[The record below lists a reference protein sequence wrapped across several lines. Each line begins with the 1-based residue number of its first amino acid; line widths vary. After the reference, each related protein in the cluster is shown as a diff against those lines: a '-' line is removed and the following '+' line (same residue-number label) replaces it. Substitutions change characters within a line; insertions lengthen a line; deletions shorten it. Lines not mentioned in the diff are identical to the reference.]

1 MTSTQ
6 PTPAHI
12 ATLPTSVAPS
22 GSPWHEGELTLQ
34 RSVGAVERMAGP
46 GRNQMAR
53 DWMPDQH
60 REFYAQLPFV
70 ILGAVDTEGEVWATL
85 RAGRP
90 GFMHA
95 DVAEKLT
102 LELAREPLDPAD
114 AGMEDGDGIGMLG
127 IELHT
132 RRRNRMNGLVSRQS
146 EDRFHI
152 DVTQA
157 YGNCPQYIQLRQY
170 EFTDAPAG
178 PVSTL
183 SALDADAAAMI
194 RAADSFY
201 VASYVV
207 RDGKKQVDASHRGG
221 KPGFV
226 RIDDDGVLTIP
237 DFSGNLFFN
246 TLGNFLLNPRAGL
259 VFVDF
264 SNGDLLQ
271 LSGRAEVILN
281 TPEVAAFMGA
291 ERMWRF
297 TPQHV
302 VRRPAALPLRWID
315 VDAGASPN
323 ALITGSWED
332 AASRLKAAELA
343 TQWRPFRVSKIVDES
358 AAIRS
363 FYLLPADGAGM
374 PGTAAGQHVSVRL
387 DVPGA
392 DMQIRQYTLSSAP
405 SDAFL
410 RISVKRQG
418 LFSEHLH
425 GAIQVDD
432 IIEARAPAGNFIIDA
447 AMRRPAVLLAAG
459 VGVTPMLSMLR
470 HLIHEGM
477 RKRYQR
483 PVWLFQSARSKAE
496 LAFGEEIAALV
507 NAGKGGARHV
517 RVLSQLEEN
526 AGDSDIAGRIDIALL
541 KKTLPF
547 DDYDF
552 YLCGPAGFMQ
562 QMYDAL
568 RAMNVIDARI
578 HAEAF
583 GPSGLQRKVDE
594 QASQIPL
601 KPAATTAVPV
611 VFMRSAKEARW
622 TSDSGSLLEL
632 AEQRGL
638 NPESSCR
645 DGRCGTCRTRVLQ
658 GEVTYAKTPGFAVEA
673 DEALICCALPAEG
686 GTTLHLEL

>member
-6 PTPAHI
+6 PTQ
-12 ATLPTSVAPS
+12 ATSIAPS
-22 GSPWHEGELTLQ
+22 ASPWHEGELTMQ
-34 RSVGAVERMAGP
+34 RSVGAVERMVGP
-46 GRNQMAR
+46 GRNQMSRA
-53 DWMPDQH
+53 WMPDQH

-70 ILGAVDTEGEVWATL
+70 ILGAVDTAGEVWATL
-85 RAGRP
+85 RAARP

-95 DVAEKLT
+95 DTAEKLT
-102 LELAREPLDPAD
+102 LELPRDPLDPAD
-114 AGMEDGDGIGMLG
+114 AGMEDGDGVGMLG

-146 EDRFHI
+146 DERFNI

-178 PVSTL
+178 AVSKL
-183 SALDADAAAMI
+183 PALDADAAAMI

-264 SNGDLLQ
+264 RNGDLLQ
-271 LSGRAEVILN
+271 LSGRAEVIIN
-281 TPEVAAFMGA
+281 APEVAAFMGA

-297 TPQHV
+297 TPQQI
-302 VRRPAALPLRWID
+302 VRRPAALPLRWVD
-315 VDAGASPN
+315 VPAGASPN

-332 AASRLKAAELA
+332 AAARLKAAELA
-343 TQWRPFRVSKIVDES
+343 TQWRPFRVSRIVAES

-363 FYLLPADGAGM
+363 FHLLPDDGAGM
-374 PGTAAGQHVSVRL
+374 PAVMAGQHVSVRL
-387 DVPGA
+387 PVAGGG
-392 DMQIRQYTLSSAP
+392 MQIRQYTLSSAP

-418 LFSEHLH
+418 LFSDHLH
-425 GAIQVDD
+425 TKIKVGD
-432 IIEARAPAGNFIIDA
+432 IIEMRAPAGNFTIDA
-447 AMRRPAVLLAAG
+447 SVRRPAVLLAAG
-459 VGVTPMLSMLR
+459 VGVTPMLAMLR
-470 HLIHEGM
+470 HLVHEGM

-483 PVWLFQSARSKAE
+483 PVWLFQSAHSKAG

-507 NAGKGGARHV
+507 NAGKGGVRHV
-517 RVLSQLEEN
+517 RVVSQADQNEQ
-526 AGDSDIAGRIDIALL
+526 DVKVSGRIDIALL
-541 KKTLPF
+541 KQSLPF

-552 YLCGPAGFMQ
+552 YLCGPAAFMQ
-562 QMYDAL
+562 QMYDGL
-568 RAMNVIDARI
+568 RAMNVTDARI

-583 GPSGLQRKVDE
+583 GPSGLQRQVDE
-594 QASQIPL
+594 QAARVPL
-601 KPAATTAVPV
+601 APPAAHAVPV

-622 TSDSGSLLEL
+622 MPESGSLLEL

-638 NPESSCR
+638 DPESSCR

-658 GEVTYAKTPGFAVEA
+658 GEVTYAKTPDFAVAA
-673 DEALICCALPAEG
+673 DEALICCAMPAEG
-686 GTTLHLEL
+686 SATLHLEL

>member
-1 MTSTQ
+1 MTSTL
-6 PTPAHI
+6 PTPVAHS
-12 ATLPTSVAPS
+12 A
-22 GSPWHEGELTLQ
+22 SPWHEGELTMQ
-34 RSVGAVERMAGP
+34 RSVGAVERMVGP
-46 GRNQMAR
+46 GRNQLAR
-53 DWMPDQH
+53 NWMPDQH

-70 ILGAVDTEGEVWATL
+70 ILGAVDPEGEVWATL

-102 LELAREPLDPAD
+102 LELARDARDPAD

-146 EDRFHI
+146 DDRFNI

-178 PVSTL
+178 PVSKLSTL
-183 SALDADAAAMI
+183 DTEAITMI
-194 RAADSFY
+194 RASDSFY

-246 TLGNFLLNPRAGL
+246 TLGNFLMNPRAGL

-264 SNGDLLQ
+264 RNGDLLQ
-271 LSGRAEVILN
+271 LSGRAEVIIN
-281 TPEVAAFMGA
+281 APEVAAFMGA
-291 ERMWRF
+291 ERLWRF
-297 TPQHV
+297 TPQQI

-315 VDAGASPN
+315 VAAGASPN

-332 AASRLKAAELA
+332 AAARLKAAELA

-358 AAIRS
+358 TAIRS
-363 FYLLPADGAGM
+363 FHLLPDDGAGM
-374 PGTAAGQHVSVRL
+374 PGVAAGQHVSLRL
-387 DVPGA
+387 PVPEGG
-392 DMQIRQYTLSSAP
+392 MLIRQYTLSSAP

-418 LFSEHLH
+418 LFSDHLH
-425 GAIQVDD
+425 TTIKVGD
-432 IIEARAPAGNFIIDA
+432 IIEARAPAGNFVIDA
-447 AMRRPAVLLAAG
+447 SVRRPAVLLAAG
-459 VGVTPMLSMLR
+459 VGVTPMLAMLR
-470 HLIHEGM
+470 HLVHEGV

-507 NAGKGGARHV
+507 RAGKGGVRHI
-517 RVLSQLEEN
+517 RVVSQPDAEVE
-526 AGDSDIAGRIDIALL
+526 ASGRIDIALL
-541 KKTLPF
+541 KQALPF

-552 YLCGPAGFMQ
+552 YLCGPAAFMQ
-562 QMYDAL
+562 QMYDGL
-568 RAMNVIDARI
+568 RAMNVTDARI

-583 GPSGLQRKVDE
+583 GPSGLQRQVDE
-594 QASQIPL
+594 QAKQVPL
-601 KPAATTAVPV
+601 KPASGNAVPV

-622 TSDSGSLLEL
+622 TPESGSLLQL

-658 GEVTYAKTPGFAVEA
+658 GEVTYAKTPEFAVA
-673 DEALICCALPAEG
+673 DDEALICCALPAEG
-686 GTTLHLEL
+686 CATLQLEL

>member
-6 PTPAHI
+6 PTPPPANSV
-12 ATLPTSVAPS
+12 TSSA
-22 GSPWHEGELTLQ
+22 SPWHEGELTMQ
-34 RSVGAVERMAGP
+34 RSVGVGVVERMAGP
-46 GRNQMAR
+46 GRSQMGR
-53 DWMPDQH
+53 TWMPDQH
-60 REFYAQLPFV
+60 RQFYAQLPFV

-102 LELAREPLDPAD
+102 LELARDPLDPAD

-146 EDRFHI
+146 DQRFHI

-178 PVSTL
+178 PVSKL
-183 SALDADAAAMI
+183 SVLDADAAAMI
-194 RAADSFY
+194 RASDSFY

-264 SNGDLLQ
+264 RNGDLLQ

-281 TPEVAAFMGA
+281 APEVAAFMGA

-297 TPQHV
+297 TPQQI

-315 VDAGASPN
+315 VAAGASPN

-332 AASRLKAAELA
+332 AAARLKAAELA
-343 TQWRPFRVSKIVDES
+343 TQWRPFRVSKIVDET

-363 FYLLPADGAGM
+363 FHLQPNDGAGM
-374 PGTAAGQHVSVRL
+374 PGVLAGQHVSVRL
-387 DVPGA
+387 PLPEGGT
-392 DMQIRQYTLSSAP
+392 QIRQYTLSSAP

-418 LFSEHLH
+418 LFSDHLH
-425 GAIQVDD
+425 TTIKVGD
-432 IIEARAPAGNFIIDA
+432 IIEARAPAGNFVIDA
-447 AMRRPAVLLAAG
+447 SVRRPAVLLAAG
-459 VGVTPMLSMLR
+459 VGVTPMLAMLR

-517 RVLSQLEEN
+517 RVVSQADDGIE
-526 AGDSDIAGRIDIALL
+526 ASGRIDIALL
-541 KKTLPF
+541 KQTLPF

-552 YLCGPAGFMQ
+552 YLCGPASFMQ
-562 QMYDAL
+562 QMYDGL
-568 RAMNVIDARI
+568 RTMNVTDARI

-583 GPSGLQRKVDE
+583 GPSGLQRQVDE
-594 QASQIPL
+594 QAIQVPL
-601 KPAATTAVPV
+601 KPAATDAVPV
-611 VFMRSAKEARW
+611 LFMRSAKEARW
-622 TSDSGSLLEL
+622 TTESGSLLEL

-658 GEVTYAKTPGFAVEA
+658 GEVTYAKTPEFAVAE
-673 DEALICCALPAEG
+673 DEALICCAMPAQG
-686 GTTLHLEL
+686 CTTLHLEL

>member
-1 MTSTQ
+1 MSSTQ
-6 PTPAHI
+6 PTQ
-12 ATLPTSVAPS
+12 ATSIAPS
-22 GSPWHEGELTLQ
+22 ASPWHEGELAMQ
-34 RSVGAVERMAGP
+34 RSVGVVERMAGP
-46 GRNQMAR
+46 GRNQVGR
-53 DWMPDQH
+53 TWMPDQH
-60 REFYAQLPFV
+60 RQFYAQLPFV

-95 DVAEKLT
+95 DIAEKLT
-102 LELAREPLDPAD
+102 LELARDPLDPAD

-132 RRRNRMNGLVSRQS
+132 RRRNRLNGLVSRQS
-146 EDRFHI
+146 DERFHI

-178 PVSTL
+178 LVSKL
-183 SALDADAAAMI
+183 PALDADAVAMI

-207 RDGKKQVDASHRGG
+207 RDGKRQVDASHRGG

-226 RIDDDGVLTIP
+226 RVDEDGVLTIP

-264 SNGDLLQ
+264 RNGDLLQ
-271 LSGRAEVILN
+271 LSGRAEVILDA
-281 TPEVAAFMGA
+281 PEIAAFMGA
-291 ERMWRF
+291 ERLWRF
-297 TPQHV
+297 TPQQI

-315 VDAGASPN
+315 VAAGADSGASPN

-343 TQWRPFRVSKIVDES
+343 TQWRPFRVSKIVDET

-363 FYLLPADGAGM
+363 FHLLPDDGAGM
-374 PGTAAGQHVSVRL
+374 PGILAGQHVSVRL
-387 DVPGA
+387 PVAGGGS
-392 DMQIRQYTLSSAP
+392 QIRQYTLSSAP

-418 LFSEHLH
+418 LFSDHLH
-425 GAIQVDD
+425 TRIKVGD
-432 IIEARAPAGNFIIDA
+432 IIEARAPAGNFTIDA
-447 AMRRPAVLLAAG
+447 SVRRPAVLLAAG
-459 VGVTPMLSMLR
+459 VGVTPMLAMLR

-483 PVWLFQSARSKAE
+483 PVWLFQSAHNKAG

-507 NAGKGGARHV
+507 NAGKGGVRHV
-517 RVLSQLEEN
+517 RVVSQ
-526 AGDSDIAGRIDIALL
+526 AGQGDEGNGDGMSGRIDIPLL
-541 KKTLPF
+541 KQTLPF

-552 YLCGPAGFMQ
+552 YLCGPASFMQ
-562 QMYDAL
+562 QMYDGL
-568 RAMNVIDARI
+568 RAMNVTDARI

-583 GPSGLQRKVDE
+583 GPSGLQRQADE
-594 QASQIPL
+594 QAVHVPL
-601 KPAATTAVPV
+601 KPASATAVPV
-611 VFMRSAKEARW
+611 IFMRSTKEARW
-622 TSDSGSLLEL
+622 TSESGSLLEL

-658 GEVTYAKTPGFAVEA
+658 GEVTYAKTPEFAVAE
-673 DEALICCALPAEG
+673 DEALICCAMPAEG
-686 GTTLHLEL
+686 CTTLHLDL

>member
-6 PTPAHI
+6 PTPA
-12 ATLPTSVAPS
+12 ASTAPS
-22 GSPWHEGELTLQ
+22 ASPWHEGELTMQ
-34 RSVGAVERMAGP
+34 RSVGVVERMAGP
-46 GRNQMAR
+46 GRNQMGR
-53 DWMPDQH
+53 TWMPDQH

-70 ILGAVDTEGEVWATL
+70 ILGAVDTEGQVWATL

-102 LELAREPLDPAD
+102 LELARDPLDPAD

-146 EDRFHI
+146 GERFNI
-152 DVTQA
+152 DVSQA

-170 EFTDAPAG
+170 EFTNAPAG
-178 PVSTL
+178 PVSKL
-183 SALDADAAAMI
+183 PALDAEAAAVI

-264 SNGDLLQ
+264 RNGDLLQ

-281 TPEVAAFMGA
+281 APEVAAFMGA

-297 TPQHV
+297 TPQQI

-315 VDAGASPN
+315 VAAGASPN

-332 AASRLKAAELA
+332 AAARLKAAELA
-343 TQWRPFRVSKIVDES
+343 TQWRPFRVSKIVDET

-363 FYLLPADGAGM
+363 FHLAPNDGAGM
-374 PGTAAGQHVSVRL
+374 PGVLAGQHVSVRL
-387 DVPGA
+387 PLAKG

-418 LFSEHLH
+418 LFSDHLH
-425 GAIQVDD
+425 TTIKVGDV
-432 IIEARAPAGNFIIDA
+432 IEARAPAGNFVIDA
-447 AMRRPAVLLAAG
+447 SVRRPAILLAAG
-459 VGVTPMLSMLR
+459 VGITPMLAMLR

-517 RVLSQLEEN
+517 RVVSQ
-526 AGDSDIAGRIDIALL
+526 AGEGEATEASGRIDVALL
-541 KKTLPF
+541 KRTLPF

-552 YLCGPAGFMQ
+552 YLCGPAAFMQ
-562 QMYDAL
+562 QMYDGL
-568 RAMNVIDARI
+568 RAMNVTDARI

-583 GPSGLQRKVDE
+583 GPSGLQRQVNE
-594 QASQIPL
+594 QAIQVPL
-601 KPAATTAVPV
+601 KPAATDAVPV
-611 VFMRSAKEARW
+611 LFMRSAKEARW
-622 TSDSGSLLEL
+622 TTESGSLLEL

-638 NPESSCR
+638 SPESSCR

-658 GEVTYAKTPGFAVEA
+658 GEVTYAKTPEFAVA
-673 DEALICCALPAEG
+673 DDEALICCALPAEG
-686 GTTLHLEL
+686 CTTLHLEL

>member
-6 PTPAHI
+6 PTQ
-12 ATLPTSVAPS
+12 ATQAASIAPS
-22 GSPWHEGELTLQ
+22 ASPWHEGELTMQ
-34 RSVGAVERMAGP
+34 RSVGVVERMAGP
-46 GRNQMAR
+46 GRNQMSR
-53 DWMPDQH
+53 TRMPDQH

-95 DVAEKLT
+95 DIAEKLT
-102 LELAREPLDPAD
+102 LELARDPLDPAD

-146 EDRFHI
+146 GERFHI

-157 YGNCPQYIQLRQY
+157 YGNCPQYIRLRQY

-178 PVSTL
+178 PVSKL

-264 SNGDLLQ
+264 RNGDLLQ
-271 LSGRAEVILN
+271 LSGRAEVILDA
-281 TPEVAAFMGA
+281 PEVAAFVGA

-297 TPQHV
+297 TPQQI

-315 VDAGASPN
+315 VAVGADSGASPN

-332 AASRLKAAELA
+332 AAARLKAAERS
-343 TQWRPFRVSKIVDES
+343 TQWRPFRVSKIVDETV
-358 AAIRS
+358 AIRS
-363 FYLLPADGAGM
+363 FHLLPDDGAGM
-374 PGTAAGQHVSVRL
+374 PGVAAGQHVSVRL
-387 DVPGA
+387 PLASGGT
-392 DMQIRQYTLSSAP
+392 QIRQYTLSSAP

-418 LFSEHLH
+418 LFSDHLH
-425 GAIQVDD
+425 TTIKVGD
-432 IIEARAPAGNFIIDA
+432 IIEARAPSGNFVIDA
-447 AMRRPAVLLAAG
+447 SVRRPAVLLAAG
-459 VGVTPMLSMLR
+459 VGVTPMLAMLR
-470 HLIHEGM
+470 HLIHEGV

-507 NAGKGGARHV
+507 NAAKGGARHV
-517 RVLSQLEEN
+517 RVVSQPDDDVEV
-526 AGDSDIAGRIDIALL
+526 SGRIDIALL
-541 KKTLPF
+541 KQMLPF

-552 YLCGPAGFMQ
+552 YLCGPAAFMQ
-562 QMYDAL
+562 QMYDGL

-583 GPSGLQRKVDE
+583 GPSGLQRQIDAQAE
-594 QASQIPL
+594 QVPL
-601 KPAATTAVPV
+601 KPASADTVPV
-611 VFMRSAKEARW
+611 LFMRSAKEARW

-658 GEVTYAKTPGFAVEA
+658 GEVTYVKTPEFAVA
-673 DEALICCALPAEG
+673 DDEALICCALPAAG
-686 GTTLHLEL
+686 CTTLHLEL